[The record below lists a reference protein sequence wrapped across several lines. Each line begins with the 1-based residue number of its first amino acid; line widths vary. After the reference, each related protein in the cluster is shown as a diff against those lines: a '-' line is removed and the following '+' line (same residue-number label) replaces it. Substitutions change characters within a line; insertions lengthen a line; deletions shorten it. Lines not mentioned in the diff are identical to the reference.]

1 MTYVTEGSVLGVSVL
16 FIILGTSAVA
26 ARTIVQVKSSFLAL
40 DDWFSILAWVRI
52 EDMSQDVG
60 FVNILAL
67 FQVLVVGECSIMIAG
82 ATYSGRWKE

>member
-1 MTYVTEGSVLGVSVL
+1 ML

-52 EDMSQDVG
+52 EDMSQDVD

-82 ATYSGRWKE
+82 ATYLGHWKE